1 MSRVQGSRVES
12 NMVDALAA
20 KNTEIESLAKSLD
33 SWKKKAAASEE
44 MLASL
49 QVSSFILFQV
59 LFNLSVTLLHRKG
72 NHTL

>member
-1 MSRVQGSRVES
+1 
-12 NMVDALAA
+12 MVDALAA

-49 QVSSFILFQV
+49 QVSIFR
-59 LFNLSVTLLHRKG
+59 TLLSFFFYAPVTPLPLPKETIHCG
-72 NHTL
+72 